1 MYPNTANSSTTCS
14 STGRTIW
21 PNASS
26 SAQST
31 ASLQSVNDAQAHQA
45 LLSHFPFE
53 LRTEIAQEFPTLE
66 ALQEFHDE
74 LRDNDILLDRPKP
87 VARMLKAHRDARDL
101 AQAAVAQDRELHF
114 HHGSS
119 MDAVN
124 RRNDEGATSLHLA
137 ILCHSAGKVRQL
149 LASGARLDLEVRP
162 AQRKSTFVAMASL
175 ASRLTVIDTESERN
189 KTIID
194 AIKQPLD
201 IATSNSCRRVLIEH
215 AGENALTLAIS
226 YEAPFEIIEML
237 VKHCALH
244 CPELLR
250 QADAKGNPPLLL
262 AATSKRRDAVDVAR
276 LLLESSVAL
285 AVDQTNGLQRTAL
298 MEALRRGDTSM
309 VELLLQA
316 GASCDIVDNHGY
328 HATAHAVLCEW
339 PKLHHLMIEFQRK
352 GATEMQA
359 SNLDAQS
366 LANFL
371 AAAGRGQ
378 PGVISQMLTDHKQ
391 RLCGGKETLTVEQQ
405 RQFDDFAQKGLLAAI
420 QTPNN
425 GAVIRC
431 LTNDGAA
438 NADLPDAD
446 GVRPWQKATDK
457 EALEALLDAVCKP
470 DTTAIVKA
478 RSQAILAEAA
488 RHGSVRYA
496 CLALDGGA
504 SIETPDPAFGRNA
517 LMTAVAR
524 NDRPLIVA
532 LLKRGASML
541 GNALPVPGNALAA
554 TLADCA
560 LATARDVKPLTLACE
575 LVVFIVENCPDRYV
589 QPHHAGLSLDLA
601 LAMKLPGLATILIKD
616 GKLEPRWFQHRPR
629 SLLIEIVDAG
639 STEFAAALLQPQA
652 PLLQLLNA
660 DNGNADEAL
669 ALASAGGERDIFRLV
684 LKSCNID
691 HATDRVTLAR
701 RLMLA
706 VAVGC
711 IDSCKLILTQ
721 GGLQLP
727 PTAPAAENPLL
738 LAVKSSHYEV
748 IALLLQH
755 GAHACA
761 RHGQESSA
769 LSRALAAGDMAAT
782 ELLLGRDRY
791 PEELA
796 AVLPK
801 LLKKST
807 HNDNCRAFEILL
819 EKFIHLRRDAKGL
832 ASMLQQAVT
841 LGSMAAITRL
851 LKSGADPACTTAE
864 GRSLL
869 ELAMLSPH
877 PDLDIVRLL
886 FSNKRFR
893 EVLYRDAPDDQMSI
907 DPYCGLDFKKM
918 AGALVASGASAT
930 QSVEWMAMM
939 FCAFRKMG
947 FSSIDTMNIRFFE
960 HWFRPLLQ
968 QTGEPS
974 VDAMLSRALR
984 RGYVL
989 AKSMPDPEATFEQLE
1004 LMGQVLDLSL

>member
-1 MYPNTANSSTTCS
+1 MYPNTANSSTTSS

-31 ASLQSVNDAQAHQA
+31 ASLQSANDAQAHQA
-45 LLSHFPFE
+45 LLSHFPSE
-53 LRTEIAQEFPTLE
+53 LRTEIAREFPTL
-66 ALQEFHDE
+66 ASLQGFHDE

-162 AQRKSTFVAMASL
+162 AQRKATFVAMASL
-175 ASRLTVIDTESERN
+175 ASRLTVIGTESERN
-189 KTIID
+189 KPIID

-250 QADAKGNPPLLL
+250 QTDAKGNPPLLL
-262 AATSKRRDAVDVAR
+262 AATSKRCNAVDVAR

-285 AVDQTNGLQRTAL
+285 AVDQTNGQQRTAL
-298 MEALRRGDTSM
+298 MEAVRRGDTSM
-309 VELLLQA
+309 VEFLLQA
-316 GASCDIVDNHGY
+316 GASCGIVDNHGY

-339 PKLHHLMIEFQRK
+339 PALHHLMIEFQRK
-352 GATEMQA
+352 GATGPQA
-359 SNLDAQS
+359 QKLDEQCLRDFS
-366 LANFL
+366 F
-371 AAAGRGQ
+371 AASRGQ
-378 PGVISQMLTDHKQ
+378 RNMVRQMLADQKQ
-391 RLCGGKETLTVEQQ
+391 RLCGGKATLTVDQQ
-405 RQFDDFAQKGLLAAI
+405 YKFAAFIQAGLFVAI
-420 QTPNN
+420 HVPNN

-438 NADLPDAD
+438 NADLPDVH
-446 GVRPWQKATDK
+446 GVRQWQKATDK
-457 EALEALLDAVCKP
+457 EALEALLEKVFKT
-470 DTTAIVKA
+470 DTTNIVRA
-478 RSQAILAEAA
+478 SSQAILAEAA
-488 RHGSVRYA
+488 RHGSIHYA
-496 CLALDGGA
+496 CLALDAGA
-504 SIETPDPAFGRNA
+504 GIETLDPVSRRNA

-541 GNALPVPGNALAA
+541 GNALPVPGHALAA

-560 LATARDVKPLTLACE
+560 LATARDAKPLALACE

-589 QPHHAGLSLDLA
+589 QPHHAGLLLDLA
-601 LAMKLPGLATILIKD
+601 VAMQLPGLATLLLED

-629 SLLIEIVDAG
+629 SLLIETVDAG
-639 STEFAAALLQPQA
+639 STEFAAALLQSQA

-669 ALASAGGERDIFRLV
+669 ALASAGAKRDIFRLV
-684 LKSCNID
+684 LQSCNID
-691 HATDRVTLAR
+691 QATDRVTLAR

-711 IDSCKLILTQ
+711 VDSCKLILTQ

-748 IALLLQH
+748 IASLLQH

-769 LSRALAAGDMAAT
+769 LSSALAAGDMAAL
-782 ELLLGRDRY
+782 ELLLGHDRY

-807 HNDNCRAFEILL
+807 HNDNCRTFEILL
-819 EKFIHLRRDAKGL
+819 EKFIHQRPDAKGL
-832 ASMLQQAVT
+832 VSMLQQAVT
-841 LGSMAAITRL
+841 LGSMAAITKL
-851 LKSGADPACTTAE
+851 LKNGADPAPTAAE
-864 GRSLL
+864 GQALL

-886 FSNKRFR
+886 FSNERFR
-893 EVLYRDAPDDQMSI
+893 EVLYRDAPDDQMGI

-918 AGALVASGASAT
+918 AGALITSNASGAQAI
-930 QSVEWMAMM
+930 EWMAMM
-939 FCAFRKMG
+939 FCAVRQTS
-947 FSSIDTMNIRFFE
+947 FSSMNTMQIRSLGNLFK
-960 HWFRPLLQ
+960 PLRR
-968 QTGEPS
+968 QTGYPL
-974 VDAMLSRALR
+974 VDSMLAGALR
-984 RGYVL
+984 RGCVL
-989 AKSMPDPEATFEQLE
+989 AKSMPAPEATLEQLQFAAE
-1004 LMGQVLDLSL
+1004 VLDLSL

>member
-1 MYPNTANSSTTCS
+1 
-14 STGRTIW
+14 
-21 PNASS
+21 
-26 SAQST
+26 
-31 ASLQSVNDAQAHQA
+31 
-45 LLSHFPFE
+45 
-53 LRTEIAQEFPTLE
+53 
-66 ALQEFHDE
+66 
-74 LRDNDILLDRPKP
+74 
-87 VARMLKAHRDARDL
+87 MLKAHRDARDL

-137 ILCHSAGKVRQL
+137 ILCHSASKVRQL

-162 AQRKSTFVAMASL
+162 AQPKSTFVAMASL
-175 ASRLTVIDTESERN
+175 ASRLNVFDTESERN

-250 QADAKGNPPLLL
+250 QTDAKGNPPLLL
-262 AATSKRRDAVDVAR
+262 AATSKRCDAVDVAR

-298 MEALRRGDTSM
+298 MEAVRRGDTSM

-328 HATAHAVLCEW
+328 NATAHAVLCEW
-339 PKLHHLMIEFQRK
+339 PALHHLMIEFQRK
-352 GATEMQA
+352 GATGPQA
-359 SNLDAQS
+359 QKLDEQCLRDFS
-366 LANFL
+366 F
-371 AAAGRGQ
+371 AASRGQ
-378 PGVISQMLTDHKQ
+378 RNVLRQMLADQKQ
-391 RLCGGKETLTVEQQ
+391 RLCGGKATLTVDQQ
-405 RQFDDFAQKGLLAAI
+405 YKFADFIQAGLFVAI
-420 QTPNN
+420 HVPNN

-438 NADLPDAD
+438 NADLPDVH
-446 GVRPWQKATDK
+446 GVRQWQKAKDK
-457 EALEALLDAVCKP
+457 EALEALLEKVFKT
-470 DTTAIVKA
+470 DTTNIVRA
-478 RSQAILAEAA
+478 SSQAILAEAA
-488 RHGSVRYA
+488 RHGSIDYA
-496 CLALDGGA
+496 CLALDAGA
-504 SIETPDPAFGRNA
+504 GIETPDPVSRRNA

-560 LATARDVKPLTLACE
+560 LATARDAKPLALACE

-589 QPHHAGLSLDLA
+589 QPHHAGLLLDLA
-601 LAMKLPGLATILIKD
+601 VAMKLPGLVTLFLKD

-629 SLLIEIVDAG
+629 SLLTETVDAG
-639 STEFAAALLQPQA
+639 STEFAAALLQSQA

-669 ALASAGGERDIFRLV
+669 ALASAGAKRDIFRLV
-684 LKSCNID
+684 LQSCNID
-691 HATDRVTLAR
+691 QATDRVTLAR

-711 IDSCKLILTQ
+711 VDSCKLILTQ

-727 PTAPAAENPLL
+727 PTAPAAENPLI
-738 LAVKSSHYEV
+738 LAVKSSYYEV
-748 IALLLQH
+748 IVLMLQH

-761 RHGQESSA
+761 RHERKASA
-769 LSRALAAGDMAAT
+769 LSRALAAGDMAAL
-782 ELLLGRDRY
+782 ELLLGHDRY
-791 PEELA
+791 PEELG

-807 HNDNCRAFEILL
+807 HKDNCRAFEILL
-819 EKFIHLRRDAKGL
+819 EKFIHQRPDAKGL
-832 ASMLQQAVT
+832 VGMLQQAVT
-841 LGSMAAITRL
+841 LGSMAAITKL
-851 LKSGADPACTTAE
+851 LKNGADPAPTAAE
-864 GRSLL
+864 GQALL

-886 FSNKRFR
+886 FSNERFR
-893 EVLYRDAPDDQMSI
+893 EVLYRDAPDDQLDI

-918 AGALVASGASAT
+918 AGALVTSNASGAQAI
-930 QSVEWMAMM
+930 EWMALT
-939 FCAFRKMG
+939 FCSIRKTL
-947 FSSIDTMNIRFFE
+947 FSSIDTMNISCLRTLFK
-960 HWFRPLLQ
+960 PLLR
-968 QTGEPS
+968 QTGQAS
-974 VDAMLSRALR
+974 VNAMLACALR

-989 AKSMPDPEATFEQLE
+989 ARSLPDPEATLEQLE
-1004 LMGQVLDLSL
+1004 FAERVLDLSL